1 MAIVPNTRSAAVNVI
16 VSFSKISSLVLLID
30 RVVEKCGT
38 ATTNKS
44 GMKTISHFLIENCAV
59 RYISD
64 QNQAQRQAVGWR
76 LP

>member
-16 VSFSKISSLVLLID
+16 VSFSKIPSLVLLID

-44 GMKTISHFLIENCAV
+44 GMKTISHFGSKIVPFVTSAT
-59 RYISD
+59 RTKRKD
-64 QNQAQRQAVGWR
+64 RRWAGG
-76 LP
+76 